1 MGERFPCTEEVAG
14 SNPVSSTYVVV
25 SEWLGN
31 GLQTRVCEFES
42 HPRLITKQRE
52 KKMIGQNAENYKN
65 DAVELPS
72 EHILLILDNIFKWID
87 TEVASK
93 NSELTL
99 EQLDSIAFSTVLGL
113 A

>member
-31 GLQTRVCEFES
+31 GLQTRVCEFDS
-42 HPRLITKQRE
+42 HPRLIIKQRE
-52 KKMIGQNAENYKN
+52 KIMIGQNIENYEN
-65 DAVELPS
+65 DAADLPS
-72 EHILLILDNIFKWID
+72 EHILLLLDNIFKWI
-87 TEVASK
+87 EVETSSNKSK
-93 NSELTL
+93 LTL
-99 EQLDSIAFSTVLGL
+99 EQLDSIAFSTTIGL